1 MIRSKKDYKFY
12 LEADRI
18 AKAIPKKGSLFLL
31 IRNIIFPNY
40 VWRFQKTLRK
50 LEYYENCKKGIVS
63 FVVRLF
69 LTKKYFNLSV
79 KLGFSIPT
87 NVFGPGLSIAHRGT
101 IIVSRGAKIGANCR
115 LHACVNIGTK
125 AGADELAPTIG
136 DDCYIGPGVKMYGE
150 ISIPNGTAIGA
161 NAVVNTSFD
170 EENITIAG
178 VPARRKGKVD
188 TFDFIIPAT
197 RIIES
202 GYDDALDLKGL
213 TGIKLREKLSCRPL
227 SMDE

>member
-1 MIRSKKDYKFY
+1 M
-12 LEADRI
+12 
-18 AKAIPKKGSLFLL
+18 
-31 IRNIIFPNY
+31 
-40 VWRFQKTLRK
+40 
-50 LEYYENCKKGIVS
+50 
-63 FVVRLF
+63 
-69 LTKKYFNLSV
+69 
-79 KLGFSIPT
+79 
-87 NVFGPGLSIAHRGT
+87 
-101 IIVSRGAKIGANCR
+101 SRGAKIGANCR

-150 ISIPNGTAIGA
+150 ISIPNGTAIGG

-197 RIIES
+197 RTIES

-213 TGIKLREKLSCRPL
+213 TGNKLREKLSCRPL
-227 SMDE
+227 SMDV

>member
-1 MIRSKKDYKFY
+1 M
-12 LEADRI
+12 
-18 AKAIPKKGSLFLL
+18 
-31 IRNIIFPNY
+31 
-40 VWRFQKTLRK
+40 RK

-150 ISIPNGTAIGA
+150 ISIANGTAIG
-161 NAVVNTSFD
+161 
-170 EENITIAG
+170 
-178 VPARRKGKVD
+178 
-188 TFDFIIPAT
+188 
-197 RIIES
+197 
-202 GYDDALDLKGL
+202 
-213 TGIKLREKLSCRPL
+213 
-227 SMDE
+227 